1 MKTPEQCENLADI
14 RTEIDRRDRQIVA
27 LLGERLTYVRAASQF
42 KTSEASVRAVERVRN
57 ILEQRRQWASE
68 EGLDPEVIEKMYRD
82 LLTFFIE
89 EEMNDWKSTKEQ
101 AQ

>member
-1 MKTPEQCENLADI
+1 MKTPEQCDNLADI
-14 RTEIDRRDRQIVA
+14 RIEIDRRDRQIVA
-27 LLGERLTYVRAASQF
+27 LLGERLNYVRAASQF

>member
-1 MKTPEQCENLADI
+1 MKTPEQCENIADI

-27 LLGERLTYVRAASQF
+27 LLGERLKYVRAASQF

-57 ILEQRRQWASE
+57 LLQDRRTWASE
-68 EGLDPEVIEKMYRD
+68 EGLDPELIEKMYRD

-101 AQ
+101 TQ